1 MYREDMKNLES
12 DKDFTF
18 GYKAYYPISASPT
31 MSQLISKGKE
41 ALTEL
46 LSEIEK
52 SDDSQ
57 YRKALLFIITHID
70 DPETENI
77 LVSSLEDEHLN
88 GLSAFFLGNIFYRPA
103 SGKYNKPESFIR
115 DKGKVL
121 KALFPLFGNSRE
133 YPIIADRFE
142 ARPQV
147 NDLAMASFIRIAG
160 PDNFDIDH
168 DKYKWIGQEIPEFT
182 EDDRKVLLD
191 SIERFCTG
199 N

>member
-1 MYREDMKNLES
+1 MYSEDIKNLES

-18 GYKAYYPISASPT
+18 GYKAYYPISASPA

-41 ALTEL
+41 ALTDL
-46 LSEIEK
+46 LSEIEN
-52 SDDSQ
+52 SEDPQ
-57 YRKALLFIITHID
+57 YRKALLFIIAHID
-70 DPETENI
+70 DPETENR
-77 LVSSLEDEHLN
+77 LVLALGDEYLC
-88 GLSAFFLGNIFYRPA
+88 GLSAFILGNYFYRPA
-103 SGKYNKPESFIR
+103 SGKYNKPDSFVR
-115 DKGKVL
+115 DKSKVL
-121 KALFPLFGNSRE
+121 KALFPLLRNAKE

-168 DKYKWIGQEIPEFT
+168 DKFRWIGQEIPEFT
-182 EDDRKVLLD
+182 EDDRKVLLE